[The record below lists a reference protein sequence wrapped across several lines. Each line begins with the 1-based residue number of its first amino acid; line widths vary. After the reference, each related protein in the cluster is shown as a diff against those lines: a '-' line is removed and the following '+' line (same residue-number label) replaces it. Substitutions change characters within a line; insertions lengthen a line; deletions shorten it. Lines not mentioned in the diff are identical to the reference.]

1 MNLSEATMVLAVIRA
16 AYPHSFRDMKPDD
29 AMATAQ
35 LWAKMFDKEPYEAVN
50 AAVETLIATRQVG
63 YSPTIGEV
71 KEKLRSLVKT
81 DELNDA
87 QAWALV
93 TKACK
98 NGLYGYKQEFEK
110 LPPPV
115 QKAVGSAEQL
125 RDWSMMDE
133 ETFQSV
139 IGSNFKKTF
148 KIVEE
153 RERQDALM
161 PESVRSVV
169 QKLAGGFS
177 FPQLGGQVGR

>member
-1 MNLSEATMVLAVIRA
+1 MNLSEATMVLAVMRA
-16 AYPHSFRDMKPDD
+16 AYPHSFRDIKPDD

-35 LWAKMFDKEPYEAVN
+35 LWARMFDKEPYEAVN

-71 KEKLRSLVKT
+71 KEKLHSLVKT

-148 KIVEE
+148 KVVEE

-161 PESVRSVV
+161 PDSVKSVV
-169 QKLAGGFS
+169 QKLAGGLA

>member
-1 MNLSEATMVLAVIRA
+1 MNLSEATMVLAVMRA
-16 AYPHSFRDMKPDD
+16 AYPHSFRDTKPDD

-71 KEKLRSLVKT
+71 KEKLRSLVKA

-125 RDWSMMDE
+125 REWSMMDE

-148 KIVEE
+148 KVVEE

-161 PESVRSVV
+161 PDSVKSVV
-169 QKLAGGFS
+169 QKLAGGFA

>member
-1 MNLSEATMVLAVIRA
+1 MNLSEATMVLAVMRA

-71 KEKLRSLVKT
+71 KEKLRSLIKT

-148 KIVEE
+148 KAVEE

-161 PESVRSVV
+161 PDSVKSVV
-169 QKLAGGFS
+169 KKLAGGFA

>member
-1 MNLSEATMVLAVIRA
+1 
-16 AYPHSFRDMKPDD
+16 
-29 AMATAQ
+29 
-35 LWAKMFDKEPYEAVN
+35 
-50 AAVETLIATRQVG
+50 
-63 YSPTIGEV
+63 
-71 KEKLRSLVKT
+71 
-81 DELNDA
+81 
-87 QAWALV
+87 V

-148 KIVEE
+148 KVVEE

-161 PESVRSVV
+161 PDSVKSVV
-169 QKLAGGFS
+169 QKLAGGFA

>member
-1 MNLSEATMVLAVIRA
+1 MNLSEATTVLAVMRA
-16 AYPHSFRDMKPDD
+16 AYPHSFKDIKPDD
-29 AMATAQ
+29 ALATAQ
-35 LWAKMFDKEPYEAVN
+35 LWAQMFDKEPYEAVN
-50 AAVETLIATRQVG
+50 AAVKALIATRQVG

-110 LPPPV
+110 LPPQV

-148 KIVEE
+148 KVVEE

-161 PESVRSVV
+161 PDSVKSVV
-169 QKLAGGFS
+169 QKLAGGFA

>member
-1 MNLSEATMVLAVIRA
+1 MNLSEATMVLAVMRA
-16 AYPHSFRDMKPDD
+16 AYPHSFRDIKPDD
-29 AMATAQ
+29 ALATAQ

-110 LPPPV
+110 LPTPV

-148 KIVEE
+148 KVVEE

-161 PESVRSVV
+161 PDSVKSVV
-169 QKLAGGFS
+169 QKLAGGFT